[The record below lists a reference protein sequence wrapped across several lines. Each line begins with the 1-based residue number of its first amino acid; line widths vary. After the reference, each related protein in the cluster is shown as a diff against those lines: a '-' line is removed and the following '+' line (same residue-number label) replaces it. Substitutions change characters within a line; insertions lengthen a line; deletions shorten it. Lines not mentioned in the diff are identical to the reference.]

1 MEYKRGYK
9 LVCIKAY
16 GFYKPYKQYVIFS
29 AVKNHTFYI
38 SKTLLDNNGVWFDNY
53 YKNRKSPYCTQKYLW
68 KYFCDIKEYRKLKL
82 EKLNGIQ
89 KRR

>member
-53 YKNRKSPYCTQKYLW
+53 KNRKSPYCTQKYLW

-82 EKLNGIQ
+82 EKLDGIQ

>member
-1 MEYKRGYK
+1 MH
-9 LVCIKAY
+9 KAY
-16 GFYKPYKQYVIFS
+16 SFYKPYKQYVIFS

-38 SKTLLDNNGVWFDNY
+38 SKTLLDNNGVWFDN